1 MKCETIKNMMS
12 SYIDK
17 DLNNIEKAEFEKHL
31 AECEE
36 CRAEYESLI
45 DIIAACGNLEEIEL
59 PQNFRTELHQRL
71 NEEKSKRNFF
81 SGIMG
86 SKRMKMAAG
95 LVAAALVI
103 AIGIGGSSL
112 LFDNSMKM
120 AQSADSAPGYGIA
133 PAPAAMPEAP
143 AAPPVYYDSDL
154 AENKAKSREFET
166 AAAEER
172 GMGED
177 SVGMQF
183 NESLMAKEMAPSQ
196 GLEGQAA
203 ESARSGRMVIR
214 SGNIS
219 VNVENVDKA
228 AADIRQ
234 MTESS
239 GGYVENSQID
249 NVTVPQFPVYDAG
262 SEARETTQK
271 YANMTVRV
279 PENRFEDIFNNIKG
293 MGKLV
298 SENISGSDITAEY
311 RDTTARV
318 DNLKIQEQSLQQ
330 LMAKAKTVDEIL
342 KIESELNRVRTD
354 IDINS
359 GNLKRWD
366 NLVQLSTIYVYM
378 RELKPEELKSVD
390 VPGTWEKA
398 YQGFIKAV
406 NNVVEGFQKTLIV
419 LVAAI
424 PYLFVAGVIAAI
436 GFLAARKIKLKKKQ

>member
-71 NEEKSKRNFF
+71 NEQKSKRNFF

-120 AQSADSAPGYGIA
+120 AQESAPDMGYGAA
-133 PAPAAMPEAP
+133 PAP

-154 AENKAKSREFET
+154 AVNKAKSREFEM

-228 AADIRQ
+228 AAEIRQ

-354 IDINS
+354 IDIYT

>member
-36 CRAEYESLI
+36 CRAEYESLT

-120 AQSADSAPGYGIA
+120 AQESAPDMGYGAA
-133 PAPAAMPEAP
+133 PAP

-154 AENKAKSREFET
+154 AVNKAKSREFEM

-228 AADIRQ
+228 AAEIRQ

-354 IDINS
+354 IDIYT

>member
-1 MKCETIKNMMS
+1 VKGGRRAMKCETIKNMMS

-81 SGIMG
+81 SGILG
-86 SKRMKMAAG
+86 SKRMKMATG

-120 AQSADSAPGYGIA
+120 AQESAPDMGYGAA
-133 PAPAAMPEAP
+133 PAP

-154 AENKAKSREFET
+154 AVNKAKSREFEM

-228 AADIRQ
+228 AAEIRQ

-354 IDINS
+354 IDINP

-366 NLVQLSTIYVYM
+366 NLVQLSTIHIYM

-406 NNVVEGFQKTLIV
+406 NNVVGGLQKLLIA

-424 PYLFVAGVIAAI
+424 PYLVVTGVIAAI
-436 GFLAARKIKLKKKQ
+436 GFAAVRKIKLKKIK

>member
-45 DIIAACGNLEEIEL
+45 DIVAACGNLEEIEL

-71 NEEKSKRNFF
+71 NEEKRKRNFF

-86 SKRMKMAAG
+86 SKRMKMATG
-95 LVAAALVI
+95 FVAAVLVI
-103 AIGIGGSSL
+103 AIGIGSSSL
-112 LFDNSMKM
+112 LFNNNMKT
-120 AQSADSAPGYGIA
+120 AQSADSAPGYGEA
-133 PAPAAMPEAP
+133 AP
-143 AAPPVYYDSDL
+143 AAPPVYYDADL
-154 AENKAKSREFET
+154 AMNKAKSREFEM
-166 AAAEER
+166 ASAEER
-172 GMGED
+172 GVAED
-177 SVGMQF
+177 SVSMQF
-183 NESLMAKEMAPSQ
+183 NESLMAKAIAPSQ

-219 VNVENVDKA
+219 VNVESVDKA

-249 NVTVPQFPVYDAG
+249 NVTVPQVPVYDAG
-262 SEARETTQK
+262 SETREATQK

-279 PENRFEDIFNNIKG
+279 PETRFEDIFNNIKG
-293 MGKLV
+293 MGELV
-298 SENISGSDITAEY
+298 SENMSGSDITAEY

-354 IDINS
+354 IDINT

-366 NLVQLSTIYVYM
+366 NLVQLSTIHIYM

>member
-1 MKCETIKNMMS
+1 MMS

-71 NEEKSKRNFF
+71 NEQKSKRNFF

-120 AQSADSAPGYGIA
+120 AQESAPDMGYGAA
-133 PAPAAMPEAP
+133 PAP

-154 AENKAKSREFET
+154 AVNKAKSREFEM

-228 AADIRQ
+228 AAEIRQ

-354 IDINS
+354 IDIYT

>member
-1 MKCETIKNMMS
+1 MKCETIRNMMS

-17 DLNNIEKAEFEKHL
+17 DLNNIEKTEFEKHL
-31 AECEE
+31 SECEE
-36 CRAEYESLI
+36 CREEYESLF
-45 DIIAACGNLEEIEL
+45 DIITSCGNLEEIEL

-71 NEEKSKRNFF
+71 NEANKKKNFF

-86 SKRMKMAAG
+86 SKRMKMATG

-103 AIGIGGSSL
+103 AIGIGGSSV
-112 LFDNSMKM
+112 LFDNNMKM
-120 AQSADSAPGYGIA
+120 TQESAPDPGYGVA
-133 PAPAAMPEAP
+133 SAPAASPEYFDA
-143 AAPPVYYDSDL
+143 DL
-154 AENKAKSREFET
+154 SMNKAKAREFKME
-166 AAAEER
+166 AAEEPAVA
-172 GMGED
+172 ED
-177 SVGMQF
+177 SVSVQF
-183 NESLMAKEMAPSQ
+183 SESLMAAPSQ
-196 GLEGQAA
+196 PVEG
-203 ESARSGRMVIR
+203 SRSGRMVIR

-228 AADIRQ
+228 TTDIRQ

-239 GGYVENSQID
+239 GGFVENSQID
-249 NVTVPQFPVYDAG
+249 NVTIPGDPIYKP
-262 SEARETTQK
+262 EAAVKQETQK

-279 PENRFEDIFNNIKG
+279 PEAKFEGIYNNIKG
-293 MGKLV
+293 MGELV
-298 SENISGSDITAEY
+298 SENMSGSDITSEY
-311 RDTTARV
+311 RDTTARM

-330 LMAKAKTVDEIL
+330 LMAKANTVDEIL

-366 NLVQLSTIYVYM
+366 NLVQLSTIYIYM

-398 YQGFIKAV
+398 YQGFIKAI
-406 NNVVEGFQKTLIV
+406 NNVVAGLEKALIL

-424 PYLFVAGVIAAI
+424 PYLLVLGIIAAI
-436 GFLAARKIKLKKKQ
+436 GFAIARKVRLKKKQ

>member
-1 MKCETIKNMMS
+1 MKCETIRNMMS

-17 DLNNIEKAEFEKHL
+17 DLNSIEKTEFEKHL

-36 CRAEYESLI
+36 CREEYEILF

-71 NEEKSKRNFF
+71 NEVKKKRNLF

-86 SKRMKMAAG
+86 SKRMKMATG

-103 AIGIGGSSL
+103 AIGIGSAPL
-112 LFDNSMKM
+112 LFNISNSKM
-120 AQSADSAPGYGIA
+120 AQTADSASGYGGVA
-133 PAPAAMPEAP
+133 APAASPEYFDAG
-143 AAPPVYYDSDL
+143 L
-154 AENKAKSREFET
+154 AMNKAKTREFKMET
-166 AAAEER
+166 EEETMAA
-172 GMGED
+172 ED
-177 SVGMQF
+177 SVSMQF
-183 NESLMAKEMAPSQ
+183 NENLMAAPIQSV
-196 GLEGQAA
+196 EG
-203 ESARSGRMVIR
+203 SRSGRMVIR

-228 AADIRQ
+228 AADIIQ

-239 GGYVENSQID
+239 GGYIENSQID
-249 NVTVPQFPVYDAG
+249 NVTIPGDPIYKPDAAAKK
-262 SEARETTQK
+262 ETQK

-279 PENRFEDIFNNIKG
+279 PEVKFEGIYNNIKG
-293 MGKLV
+293 MGELV
-298 SENISGSDITAEY
+298 SENMSGSDITAEY

-330 LMAKAKTVDEIL
+330 LMVKANTVDEIL

-366 NLVQLSTIYVYM
+366 NLVQLSTIYIYM

-398 YQGFIKAV
+398 YQGFIKAI
-406 NNVVEGFQKTLIV
+406 NNVVAGLEKTLIV

-424 PYLFVAGVIAAI
+424 PYLFVVGVIAAI
-436 GFLAARKIKLKKKQ
+436 GFAVVRKMRTKRKL

>member
-1 MKCETIKNMMS
+1 MKCETIRNMMS
-12 SYIDK
+12 SYIDR

-31 AECEE
+31 DECEE
-36 CRAEYESLI
+36 CREEYKSLF

-71 NEEKSKRNFF
+71 NGLKKEKKFF
-81 SGIMG
+81 GGIMG
-86 SKRMKMAAG
+86 SKRMKMATG
-95 LVAAALVI
+95 LVAAVLVI
-103 AIGIGGSSL
+103 AIGIGGSYL
-112 LFDNSMKM
+112 LSDNNMNMS
-120 AQSADSAPGYGIA
+120 QSADLAKGYGGAA
-133 PAPAAMPEAP
+133 PSEAP
-143 AAPPVYYDSDL
+143 QVYFDADVAA
-154 AENKAKSREFET
+154 NKAKEVLPE
-166 AAAEER
+166 AAEAEESQITSAADAGAAR
-172 GMGED
+172 N
-177 SVGMQF
+177 SIVQF
-183 NESLMAKEMAPSQ
+183 DESLIAQKAAAPSQ
-196 GLEGQAA
+196 AI
-203 ESARSGRMVIR
+203 ESSRSGRMVIR

-234 MTESS
+234 LTESS

-249 NVTVPQFPVYDAG
+249 NVTVPPVPYYDESSPAK
-262 SEARETTQK
+262 EATEK

-279 PENRFEDIFNNIKG
+279 PEAQFEDIFNDIKG

-298 SENISGSDITAEY
+298 SENMSGSDITAEY
-311 RDTTARV
+311 RDTSARV

-330 LMAKAKTVDEIL
+330 LMIKAKTVDEIL

-366 NLVQLSTIYVYM
+366 NLVQLSTISIYM

-390 VPGTWEKA
+390 VPGLWEKA

-406 NNVVEGFQKTLIV
+406 NNVVAGLEKTLII
-419 LVAAI
+419 LAAAI
-424 PYLFVAGVIAAI
+424 PYLLVFSAVAAVGYQIFRRI
-436 GFLAARKIKLKKKQ
+436 RKKKV

>member
-71 NEEKSKRNFF
+71 NEQKSKRNFF

-120 AQSADSAPGYGIA
+120 AQESAPDMGYGAA
-133 PAPAAMPEAP
+133 PAP

-154 AENKAKSREFET
+154 AVNKAKSREFEM

-203 ESARSGRMVIR
+203 ESARSGRRVIR

-228 AADIRQ
+228 AAEIRQ

-354 IDINS
+354 IDIYT

>member
-31 AECEE
+31 AVCEE

-71 NEEKSKRNFF
+71 NEDKRKRNFF

-86 SKRMKMAAG
+86 SKRMKMATG
-95 LVAAALVI
+95 LVAAVLVI
-103 AIGIGGSSL
+103 AIGIGSSSL

-120 AQSADSAPGYGIA
+120 TQES
-133 PAPAAMPEAP
+133 APAAMPEAP
-143 AAPPVYYDSDL
+143 AASPEYFDADL
-154 AENKAKSREFET
+154 AMNKAKSREFEM
-166 AAAEER
+166 ARAEER
-172 GMGED
+172 GVAED
-177 SVGMQF
+177 SVSMQF
-183 NESLMAKEMAPSQ
+183 NESLMAKEIAPSQ
-196 GLEGQAA
+196 GLSSQAI
-203 ESARSGRMVIR
+203 ESSRSGRMVIR

-228 AADIRQ
+228 ATDIRQ

-249 NVTVPQFPVYDAG
+249 NVTVPQVPVYDAG
-262 SEARETTQK
+262 SETREATQK

-279 PENRFEDIFNNIKG
+279 PENRFEDIFNNIKS
-293 MGKLV
+293 MGELV

-318 DNLKIQEQSLQQ
+318 GNLKIQEQSLQQ
-330 LMAKAKTVDEIL
+330 LMVKAKTVDEIL

-354 IDINS
+354 IDINT

-366 NLVQLSTIYVYM
+366 NLVQLSTIHIYM

-406 NNVVEGFQKTLIV
+406 NNVVGGLQKTLIV

-424 PYLFVAGVIAAI
+424 PYLFVAGVIAAL
-436 GFLAARKIKLKKKQ
+436 GFAATRKIKFKKKL

>member
-36 CRAEYESLI
+36 CRAEYESLT

-120 AQSADSAPGYGIA
+120 AQESAPDMGYGAA
-133 PAPAAMPEAP
+133 PAP

-354 IDINS
+354 IDIYT

-366 NLVQLSTIYVYM
+366 NLVQLSTIHIYM

>member
-71 NEEKSKRNFF
+71 NEQKSKRNFF

-120 AQSADSAPGYGIA
+120 AQESAPDMGYGAA
-133 PAPAAMPEAP
+133 PAP

-228 AADIRQ
+228 AAEIRQ

-354 IDINS
+354 IDIYT

>member
-71 NEEKSKRNFF
+71 NEEKRKRNFF

-120 AQSADSAPGYGIA
+120 AQESAPDMGYGAA
-133 PAPAAMPEAP
+133 PAP

-154 AENKAKSREFET
+154 AVNKAKSRELEM
-166 AAAEER
+166 ASAEER
-172 GMGED
+172 GVAED

-228 AADIRQ
+228 AAEIRQ

-262 SEARETTQK
+262 SEAKETTQK

-318 DNLKIQEQSLQQ
+318 DNLKI
-330 LMAKAKTVDEIL
+330 
-342 KIESELNRVRTD
+342 
-354 IDINS
+354 
-359 GNLKRWD
+359 
-366 NLVQLSTIYVYM
+366 
-378 RELKPEELKSVD
+378 
-390 VPGTWEKA
+390 
-398 YQGFIKAV
+398 
-406 NNVVEGFQKTLIV
+406 
-419 LVAAI
+419 
-424 PYLFVAGVIAAI
+424 
-436 GFLAARKIKLKKKQ
+436 

>member
-45 DIIAACGNLEEIEL
+45 DIIAACGNLKEIEL

-81 SGIMG
+81 SGILG
-86 SKRMKMAAG
+86 SKRMKMATG

-120 AQSADSAPGYGIA
+120 AQESAPDMGYGAA
-133 PAPAAMPEAP
+133 PAP

-154 AENKAKSREFET
+154 AVNKAKSREFEM

-228 AADIRQ
+228 AAEIRQ

-354 IDINS
+354 IDIYT

-436 GFLAARKIKLKKKQ
+436 GFLAARKVKN

>member
-36 CRAEYESLI
+36 CRAEYESLT

-120 AQSADSAPGYGIA
+120 AQESAPDMGYGAA
-133 PAPAAMPEAP
+133 PAP

-378 RELKPEELKSVD
+378 RELKQEELKSVD

>member
-1 MKCETIKNMMS
+1 VKGGRRAMKCETIKNMMS

-81 SGIMG
+81 SGILG
-86 SKRMKMAAG
+86 SKRMKMATG

-120 AQSADSAPGYGIA
+120 TQESAPDMGYG
-133 PAPAAMPEAP
+133 AASAP
-143 AAPPVYYDSDL
+143 AAPPVYYDADL
-154 AENKAKSREFET
+154 AVNKAKSREFEI
-166 AAAEER
+166 ARAEER
-172 GMGED
+172 GVAED
-177 SVGMQF
+177 SVSIQF
-183 NESLMAKEMAPSQ
+183 NESLMAKEIAPSQ
-196 GLEGQAA
+196 GLDGQAI

-249 NVTVPQFPVYDAG
+249 NVTVPQVPVYDAG
-262 SEARETTQK
+262 SETREETQK

-279 PENRFEDIFNNIKG
+279 PEARFEGIFNDIKG
-293 MGKLV
+293 MGELV
-298 SENISGSDITAEY
+298 SENMSGSDITAEY

-342 KIESELNRVRTD
+342 KIESELNRIRTD
-354 IDINS
+354 IDINT

-366 NLVQLSTIYVYM
+366 NLVQLSTIHIYM

-406 NNVVEGFQKTLIV
+406 NNVVGGLQKLLIA

-424 PYLFVAGVIAAI
+424 PYLVVTGVIAAI
-436 GFLAARKIKLKKKQ
+436 GFVTAKKIKLKKKQ

>member
-31 AECEE
+31 AVCEE
-36 CRAEYESLI
+36 CREEYESLL

-86 SKRMKMAAG
+86 SKRMKMATG

-103 AIGIGGSSL
+103 AIGIGSSSL

-120 AQSADSAPGYGIA
+120 TQESAPDSGYGA
-133 PAPAAMPEAP
+133 ASAPAASPEYFDA
-143 AAPPVYYDSDL
+143 DL
-154 AENKAKSREFET
+154 AMNKAKSREFEI
-166 AAAEER
+166 ARAEER
-172 GMGED
+172 GVSED
-177 SVGMQF
+177 SVSMQF
-183 NESLMAKEMAPSQ
+183 NESLMAKEMAPGQS
-196 GLEGQAA
+196 LNGQAV
-203 ESARSGRMVIR
+203 ESSRSGRMVIR

-249 NVTVPQFPVYDAG
+249 NVTVPQVPVYDAG
-262 SEARETTQK
+262 PEARGETQK

-279 PENRFEDIFNNIKG
+279 PETRFEDIFNNIKG
-293 MGKLV
+293 MGELV
-298 SENISGSDITAEY
+298 SENMSGSDITAEY

-330 LMAKAKTVDEIL
+330 LMTKAKTVDEIL

-354 IDINS
+354 IDINT

-366 NLVQLSTIYVYM
+366 NLVQLSTIYIYM

-406 NNVVEGFQKTLIV
+406 NNVVGGLQKTLIL

-424 PYLFVAGVIAAI
+424 PYLFIVGVIAAL
-436 GFLAARKIKLKKKQ
+436 GFVIARKVKLSKIK

>member
-71 NEEKSKRNFF
+71 NEQKSKRNFF

-120 AQSADSAPGYGIA
+120 AQESAPDMGYGAA
-133 PAPAAMPEAP
+133 PAP

-154 AENKAKSREFET
+154 AENKAKSREFEM

-228 AADIRQ
+228 AAEIRQ

-354 IDINS
+354 IDIYT

>member
-1 MKCETIKNMMS
+1 VKGGRRAMKCETIKNMMS

-31 AECEE
+31 AVCEE

-71 NEEKSKRNFF
+71 NEDKRKRNFF

-86 SKRMKMAAG
+86 SKRMKMATG
-95 LVAAALVI
+95 LVAAVLVI
-103 AIGIGGSSL
+103 AIGIGSSSL

-120 AQSADSAPGYGIA
+120 TQES
-133 PAPAAMPEAP
+133 APAAMPEAP
-143 AAPPVYYDSDL
+143 AASPEYFDADL
-154 AENKAKSREFET
+154 AMNKAKSREFEM
-166 AAAEER
+166 ARAEER
-172 GMGED
+172 GVAED
-177 SVGMQF
+177 SVSMQF
-183 NESLMAKEMAPSQ
+183 NESLMAKEIAPSQ
-196 GLEGQAA
+196 GLSSQAI
-203 ESARSGRMVIR
+203 ESSRSGRMVIR

-228 AADIRQ
+228 ATDIRQ

-249 NVTVPQFPVYDAG
+249 NVTVPQVPVYDAG
-262 SEARETTQK
+262 SETREATQK

-279 PENRFEDIFNNIKG
+279 PENRFEDIFNNIKS
-293 MGKLV
+293 MGELV

-318 DNLKIQEQSLQQ
+318 GNLKIQEQSLQQ
-330 LMAKAKTVDEIL
+330 LMVKAKTVDEIL

-354 IDINS
+354 IDINT

-366 NLVQLSTIYVYM
+366 NLVQLSTIHIYM

-406 NNVVEGFQKTLIV
+406 NNVVGGLQKTLIV

-424 PYLFVAGVIAAI
+424 PYLFVAGVIAAL
-436 GFLAARKIKLKKKQ
+436 GFAATRKIKFKKKL